1 MPDLAAWHPLAQE
14 RQRPHNLNRAYHLS
28 HTSPGAPVPGPVI
41 LLMPSYRFCRPDD
54 IPFLARAINE
64 CYDVHF
70 PGAPRMTVERY
81 RAEMKALDVWPSNSL
96 VASTDQGPVAVL
108 IATKRADEVTVLRVG
123 ARPGHERQG
132 HGAHL
137 LTSLSNKLAVLGP
150 DRLATEAPRSLPVA
164 SALLEA
170 TGYRRELTYT
180 DYLREPTA
188 IEPVPED
195 LFMPVTVAEL
205 DEYGLLEI
213 PGHVALAR
221 QCQTLLNRKDELEG
235 IAIVT
240 PERVEAGLL
249 HRLADD
255 GASLDVVAA
264 VARPS
269 EQADLLLQLLLRH
282 LAGTTELP
290 LRLPRLAPAEVPTA
304 VLDALGFEA
313 GEQYDRF
320 VTEAT
325 PA

>member
-1 MPDLAAWHPLAQE
+1 
-14 RQRPHNLNRAYHLS
+14 
-28 HTSPGAPVPGPVI
+28 
-41 LLMPSYRFCRPDD
+41 MPSYRFCRPDD

-96 VASTDQGPVAVL
+96 VASTDAGPAAVL
-108 IATKRADEVTVLRVG
+108 IATKRVHEVMVLRVG
-123 ARPGHERQG
+123 ARPGHERLG

-150 DRLATEAPRSLPVA
+150 DRLAAEAPRSLPVA

-170 TGYRRELTYT
+170 VGYRRELTYT
-180 DYLREPTA
+180 DFLRPPSPA
-188 IEPVPED
+188 GPVQAAVPEE
-195 LFMPVTVAEL
+195 LVMPVTAEEL
-205 DEYGLLEI
+205 DDQGLLEV
-213 PGHVALAR
+213 PGHVAWQR
-221 QCQTLLNRKDELEG
+221 QRQTLLNRKDELG
-235 IAIVT
+235 GTAIAT
-240 PERVEAGLL
+240 PERIEAYLL
-249 HRLADD
+249 HRVAGD

-264 VARPS
+264 VAQPS
-269 EQADLLLQLLLRH
+269 EQQDLLLQLLLRH

-290 LRLPRLAPAEVPTA
+290 LRLPRLAPEEMSPA

-313 GEQYDRF
+313 GEQYDRY
-320 VTEAT
+320 VSEAV

>member
-1 MPDLAAWHPLAQE
+1 M
-14 RQRPHNLNRAYHLS
+14 
-28 HTSPGAPVPGPVI
+28 I

-54 IPFLARAINE
+54 IPFLARAVNE

-70 PGAPRMTVERY
+70 PTAPRMTVGRY

-150 DRLATEAPRSLPVA
+150 DRLAAEAPHALPVA
-164 SALLEA
+164 SALLKA
-170 TGYRRELTYT
+170 VGYRRELTYT
-180 DYLREPTA
+180 DYLRTPA
-188 IEPVPED
+188 PVEPVPED
-195 LFMPVTVAEL
+195 LIMPVTVADL

-213 PGHVALAR
+213 PDQVALER
-221 QCQTLLNRKDELEG
+221 LRLTLLNRRNELEG
-235 IAIVT
+235 IAIAA
-240 PERVEAGLL
+240 PERVEAFLL

-255 GASLDVVAA
+255 GATLDVVAA
-264 VARPS
+264 GGQAS
-269 EQADLLLQLLLRH
+269 EQQDLFLQLLLRY

-290 LRLPRLAPAEVPTA
+290 LRLPRLAPGEVSPA
-304 VLDALGFEA
+304 LLGALGFEA

-320 VTEAT
+320 VTEAV